1 MTDSSSGVRQNYWAI
16 LVAAIACFLFEA
28 VWYTI
33 FMHQWLEGIGRTH
46 QSLMSDPGFNPALQY
61 ATALVAS
68 AVIAAAISRIT
79 QSTGPQTARRG
90 IKVAAMLWVGFVL
103 TTIATEYVFEVRTYT
118 LFAINTGFWLVGM
131 TIMGAIV
138 GAWKKKQ

>member
-1 MTDSSSGVRQNYWAI
+1 
-16 LVAAIACFLFEA
+16 
-28 VWYTI
+28 
-33 FMHQWLEGIGRTH
+33 
-46 QSLMSDPGFNPALQY
+46 MSDPGFNPALQY

-103 TTIATEYVFEVRTYT
+103 TTIATEYVFEVRT
-118 LFAINTGFWLVGM
+118 LKLLGVNAGFWLLGM
-131 TIMGAIV
+131 MLMGAIV
-138 GAWKKKQ
+138 GAWKMKVKD